1 MNILI
6 RFEDRYGCKTL
17 FSYSQSCLVKCDI
30 VASLGIISGL
40 SKSNYNKLFYKIL
53 TLNNLEE
60 LNDLVLEK
68 NLESIYK
75 NLDNYNLEITNKSL
89 ELCNL
94 F

>member
-30 VASLGIISGL
+30 VASLGNTGVFNITKRLASSYDFIICVFDL
-40 SKSNYNKLFYKIL
+40 
-53 TLNNLEE
+53 